1 MTRKCS
7 RSWELF
13 AALAAL
19 FVGVDG
25 QLGPSDGLCQRFGHQ
40 STILGDKLILAGGF
54 RVVQDPK
61 SGVVRE
67 LPTNDFQ
74 SLDLGPQGTR
84 FSLDKPRASGGPPW
98 QSINYTVDGAAGL
111 PKVVNGAMFR
121 DGDDLYI
128 YEGRLPGLGPEASSS
143 LWKYTNATSTWG
155 QDITWTH
162 ADPTLPNRV
171 SRGASVTMGD
181 RGVGVY
187 LGGARIFIN
196 DSATPVNGNWLYPSE
211 EQLTTFD
218 LRTKNRTTTGLP
230 DAQKRAGAA
239 LAFLPIGTEGAI
251 IGIGGTLENDKVR
264 STGSSADITRESFD
278 SDDLNFSPMQR
289 VWIMDLATRQW
300 YSQSTFGQYFPDERM
315 EHCIAVASAP
325 DNSSHNIYMFGGSSG
340 SSFLNRKADKY
351 YNELY
356 ILSIPSFRWIRRVF
370 EASDNAPEGRVQ
382 HTCHVYGKN
391 LIVLGGATLNTTDK
405 CTWDELSILDMTT
418 LNWVT
423 DYRYSSGAYAVPNL
437 VMGSISN
444 NGVVQSDP
452 VNGWDDH
459 DLQALFATAGIS
471 SHSGGVSMVTIA
483 AVAGGIAGG
492 IILLLI
498 IAAGVTHY
506 RKRARNKRGQRILRA
521 KTAYE
526 SSRYGQSY
534 PDQSYT
540 GHDPSRDGGAM
551 ELHSSPSSASSNTF
565 DHGTGYA
572 HPGKLWRSSYY
583 SIEDT
588 EVEEREE
595 RVDDEAGLIAHK
607 VPPGYF
613 ELGAPHSPT
622 RRAHE
627 LSGGGDLSEGRIHE
641 PWEATS
647 PISSRHSTWR

>member
-1 MTRKCS
+1 MAYRCS

-19 FVGVDG
+19 FIGVEA

-54 RVVQDPK
+54 RVVQDPR
-61 SGVVRE
+61 SGAVRE
-67 LPTNDFQ
+67 QPTNDFQ
-74 SLDLGPQGTR
+74 SLDLGPRGTR
-84 FSLDKPRASGGPPW
+84 FSLDKAKTGSGLPW

-111 PKVVNGAMFR
+111 PMVVNGAMFR

-128 YEGRLPGLGPEASSS
+128 YEGRLPGLGAEASSS
-143 LWKYTNATSTWG
+143 LWKYTNSTSTWG

-162 ADPTLPNRV
+162 ADPSLPNRV
-171 SRGASVTMGD
+171 SRGAGVTMGD

-196 DSATPVNGNWLYPSE
+196 DSATPKTGNWIYPSE

-239 LAFLPIGTEGAI
+239 LGYLPIGSEGAI
-251 IGIGGTLENDKVR
+251 IGIGGTLENSRIRD
-264 STGSSADITRESFD
+264 TGSVSDISRENFD

-289 VWIMDLATRQW
+289 VWIMDLATRKW

-351 YNELY
+351 YNELF

-370 EASDNAPEGRVQ
+370 EASDNAPAGRVQ

-391 LIVLGGATLNTTDK
+391 LLVLGGATLNNTNN

-418 LNWVT
+418 LTWRT
-423 DYRYSSGAYAVPNL
+423 DYSFSSAPYAVPEL

-459 DLQALFATAGIS
+459 DLQALFATSGNYKRS
-471 SHSGGVSMVTIA
+471 SGVSMVTIA

-492 IILLLI
+492 VILLVI

-506 RKRARNKRGQRILRA
+506 RKRARHNRDRRILRA

-526 SSRYGQSY
+526 SSRYA
-534 PDQSYT
+534 QSYT

-583 SIEDT
+583 STEIEDT
-588 EVEEREE
+588 DIEDREE
-595 RVDDEAGLIAHK
+595 RVDDEAGLISNQ

-622 RRAHE
+622 RAERHE
-627 LSGGGDLSEGRIHE
+627 LGGSGDLSESRIHE
-641 PWEATS
+641 SWGRTS
-647 PISSRHSTWR
+647 PISSRHGTWR